1 MGEKGDER
9 VKWGRARKKP
19 VEIEYREV
27 EPKTLI
33 RVEKPEGVEVWGEA
47 IETLEGTLFAY
58 PGEHYIIRGVEGE
71 VYPIRKDIFYR
82 TYDVIESPEK
92 E

>member
-1 MGEKGDER
+1 M
-9 VKWGRARKKP
+9 KWGKARKKP

-27 EPKTLI
+27 EPKILI
-33 RVEKPEGVEVWGEA
+33 RVKNPERTEIWGEA

-58 PGEHYIIRGVEGE
+58 LGEHYIIRGVEGE

-82 TYDVIESPEK
+82 TYDVIEPPEK